1 MLTKFILNF
10 ITVLVFTKSCIG
22 DPTGV
27 QLLANLKDKDFVFD
41 LGKAT
46 PATAGGNKIR
56 KAQISQ
62 FPTLA
67 KMGISFQLFELTACG
82 INFPH
87 IHPRASELLYVSFY
101 YLTN

>member
-1 MLTKFILNF
+1 MLTKFILSF

-27 QLLANLKDKDFVFD
+27 QLLANLKDKDFVYD

-46 PATAGGNKIR
+46 PTQAGNNTIR
-56 KAQISQ
+56 QLSVSQ

-67 KMGISFQLFELTACG
+67 KMGISYTLFELAPCG
-82 INFPH
+82 INLPH